1 MERVEHL
8 FYVTHDGDIF
18 SPEASQD
25 TEKTVHQVRTRQQ
38 FFIER
43 DPIIFGRRIKHDSYL
58 RWFFRVVNSKVW
70 EIPHLSGTCFLSGVF

>member
-1 MERVEHL
+1 MCFLRTTGISVLRIDVERVGHL

-18 SPEASQD
+18 SPEANQD
-25 TEKTVHQVRTRQQ
+25 TEKTDHYVRTRQQ

-58 RWFFRVVNSKVW
+58 RWFLRVVNSKV
-70 EIPHLSGTCFLSGVF
+70 